1 MKYIK
6 REIEK
11 DEGNKLFV
19 KNEIFNYVKWL

>member
-6 REIEK
+6 RKIEK